1 MGHTLINTDNTLPQL
16 TILPAGLLD
25 VPVENLH
32 ELIPQPALFH
42 LPGKRPDTLFVSVL
56 LHGNEPTSFLALQR
70 LLRKYH
76 QQTLPRPLSIF
87 FGNTQAAHLSMRRL
101 DGQPDFNRVW
111 PGTVLPESPER
122 RWAEQIVATMRQ
134 RKVFASIDIHNNT
147 GLNPHYA
154 CINKLD
160 NDFLQLGALFGR
172 LLVHFTHPKGTQSA
186 AFAELCPAVTLECGR
201 PGQEHGTEHAFEF
214 LDSCLHLAEIPL
226 HPVAKQDVDIYY
238 TVAQV
243 TIADD
248 MTFSFSDES
257 ADLYLNHDLERMN
270 FTDISAGTALGKTNH
285 ARLPVIAKNEN
296 GDDVTSQFFSNVAQ
310 RLVIT
315 RPAMPSM
322 LTLDERVIRQ
332 DCLCYLME
340 RIQPDRGAQLF
351 RPRGTNR

>member
-1 MGHTLINTDNTLPQL
+1 MGYTLINADNTLQQF
-16 TILPAGLLD
+16 TNLPAGLLD

-42 LPGKRPDTLFVSVL
+42 LPGKRPDTLFVSAL
-56 LHGNEPTSFLALQR
+56 LHGNEPTGFLALQR
-70 LLRKYH
+70 LLQKYH
-76 QQTLPRPLSIF
+76 QQSLLPRPLSIF
-87 FGNTQAAHLSMRRL
+87 FGNTQAARLSLRRL

-111 PGTVLPESPER
+111 PGTALPESPER
-122 RWAEQIVATMRQ
+122 RWAEQIVAAMRQ

-154 CINKLD
+154 CLNKLD

-186 AFAELCPAVTLECGR
+186 AFADFCPAVTLECGR
-201 PGQEHGTEHAFEF
+201 PGQEHGTDHAFEY
-214 LDSCLHLAEIPL
+214 LDSCLHLAEIPPQ
-226 HPVAKQDVDIYY
+226 HVAKQDVDIYH

-257 ADLYLNHDLERMN
+257 ADLHLNHDLERMN
-270 FTDISAGTALGKTNH
+270 FTDISAGTSLGKTNQT
-285 ARLPVIAKNEN
+285 RLPVIAKNES
-296 GDDVTSQFFSNVAQ
+296 GDDVTNQFFRIDAQ
-310 RLVIT
+310 QLVIT

-340 RIQPDRGAQLF
+340 RIQSDRGSIAHHL
-351 RPRGTNR
+351 RMPK